1 MKTAISI
8 SDELFKAA
16 EELAKRL
23 KKSRSDLYR
32 SALQAYIAQH
42 DADRI
47 REAIDR
53 VVDGISG
60 SETDFTNAAAA
71 KVLERSEW

>member
-8 SDELFKAA
+8 SDELFQAA

-60 SETDFTNAAAA
+60 SETGFTNAAAT